1 MGQVSPHGAERARQS
16 ARPSLD
22 VRTRRLDDVVPV
34 SVAQL
39 VDEVG
44 PDLAARH
51 GDLSARAQ
59 ERLGLPPLTLRVG
72 PDACTVDGGTVRPGV
87 DPDGAVLEVEPA
99 ALTDLI
105 AGVRSTYAL
114 VFAGGG
120 RLAGGSTS
128 AVLGWDQVLQA
139 FTDGRPLHVP
149 GRLGFVARTGRELDL
164 KQVFGPDD
172 DDDDIAHFVAQAG
185 FCRLRGWVD
194 PSLLPR
200 IAGEVT
206 QAARHSERDDPNR
219 WWATLEDGTERCIR
233 LMYLLESS
241 ASMAALVD
249 GPVYTRLGGLFPDGH
264 SIHRENPQASEALIK
279 PLRVASGLTE
289 FPWHRDCSMGGHAY
303 HCAAYAIGLPL
314 GATGGDAGYLRV
326 VAGSHRVSTPPPG
339 AVEGFDPALPVLA
352 VETAPG
358 DLTIHLGCTLHG
370 TRPPRSAERI
380 VTYTTFSLPPR
391 EPGDRRL
398 ERRPELQD
406 TALSA
411 TRRGAAASAASSDP
425 GG

>member
-1 MGQVSPHGAERARQS
+1 MGGGVAPHGVEGARAS

-22 VRTRRLDDVVPV
+22 VRTRRLEDVRPV
-34 SVAQL
+34 SVAEL
-39 VDEVG
+39 VEEVG
-44 PDLAARH
+44 PALAARH

-59 ERLGLPPLTLRVG
+59 ERLGLPPLVLRVG
-72 PDACTVDGGTVRPGV
+72 PDACTVDAGTVRRGE

-99 ALTDLI
+99 ALTDLV
-105 AGVRSTYAL
+105 AGIRSTYGL

-120 RLAGGSTS
+120 RLIGGSMT
-128 AVLGWDQVLQA
+128 AVLGWDRALQA
-139 FTDGRPLHVP
+139 LTDGRPLYEP
-149 GRLGFVARTGRELDL
+149 GRLRFTARTGDELDL
-164 KQVFGPDD
+164 DRTFGPDD

-194 PSLLPR
+194 PSLLPH
-200 IAGEVT
+200 IADEVT
-206 QAARHSERDDPNR
+206 QAALGSERNDPNR

-241 ASMAALVD
+241 ASMAALAD
-249 GPVYTRLGGLFPDGH
+249 APVYTRLGALFPDGH
-264 SIHRENPQASEALIK
+264 SVHRENPQASEALIK
-279 PLRVASGLTE
+279 PIRVTSGLTE

-314 GATGGDAGYLRV
+314 GATGSDAGYLRV

-352 VETAPG
+352 LETEPG

-380 VTYTTFSLPPR
+380 VTYTTFSLPSR
-391 EPGDRRL
+391 DPGDRL
-398 ERRPELQD
+398 ERRPVLQD
-406 TALSA
+406 SVLTA
-411 TRRGAAASAASSDP
+411 TRGGAASASLPPSA
-425 GG
+425 G